1 MEHGGTAF
9 AYIDSSADIASSTDA
24 LVKSSFYHAGQV
36 CVSTQN
42 ILIHKNVE
50 KEFLKSFLV
59 KTSKLKCGDPQSMST
74 DVGPIIKDSAYNRIL
89 DQIEKAVKSGAELLL
104 GGKPLSETIIE
115 PTVFLNPE
123 HDLEIVFEE
132 IFGPVVNLFIVNN
145 IDEAI
150 EFIGDSHFSFQ
161 ASIYTQDMNQ
171 GLKAINEFNAK
182 TVLVNEHTA
191 YRVDWMPLGE
201 EKNSGYSTA
210 SMYDSMMDMTYEKL
224 FIIKSPEINE

>member
-1 MEHGGTAF
+1 
-9 AYIDSSADIASSTDA
+9 
-24 LVKSSFYHAGQV
+24 
-36 CVSTQN
+36 
-42 ILIHKNVE
+42 
-50 KEFLKSFLV
+50 
-59 KTSKLKCGDPQSMST
+59 MST

-191 YRVDWMPLGE
+191 YRVDWMPFGGR
-201 EKNSGYSTA
+201 KNSGYSTA